1 MNEGEDYD
9 DFYESGGEIREE
21 NNQPS
26 SSGVALTEECAVVLE
41 TIVSLSLCCVY
52 ANLAFVDCCTVF
64 RISIKLHI
72 NG

>member
-41 TIVSLSLCCVY
+41 PSINCRYV
-52 ANLAFVDCCTVF
+52 VF
-64 RISIKLHI
+64 IQTLFR
-72 NG
+72 